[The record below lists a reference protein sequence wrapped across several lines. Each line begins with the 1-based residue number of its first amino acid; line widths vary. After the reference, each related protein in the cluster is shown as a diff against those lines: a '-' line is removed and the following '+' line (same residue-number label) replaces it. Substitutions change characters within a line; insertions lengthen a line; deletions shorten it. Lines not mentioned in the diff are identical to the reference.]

1 MKHTHKIILAV
12 TSVCTVII
20 LGVSIFFVTQSAT
33 NNKLE
38 NTSQTTQHSSSSSK
52 PVEDKQ
58 TTKQLDQAKQLAASY
73 HYDEAIAL
81 LEKDDAKEAQQLL
94 ATLKKEKESLVK
106 WEDPTKISHVFFHSL
121 IVDPAKAF
129 HTQQAQGYKDYMVT
143 ISEFNKTID
152 QLYKNN
158 YVLVNLNGLVKKGT
172 DGKLT
177 FTGVS
182 LPEGKKPLILSQD
195 DVSYYEYMDN
205 SGFPSKLIVDKQ
217 NQIKNIYIDNK
228 KETVGDY
235 DMVPLIDSFIKKHPD
250 FSYQGAKG
258 TLALTGY
265 NGVLGYRTSKSE
277 YGDNEKT
284 NKEIEAAKK
293 VADQLKKDGWSFAS
307 HTWGHLNMTQASLA
321 DIQQDNERWQ
331 NEVAPILGK
340 TNILIYPLAL
350 TSAIGNLILKQI
362 KNLLT

>member
-1 MKHTHKIILAV
+1 MAV

-20 LGVSIFFVTQSAT
+20 LGVSIFFVTQAVT

-195 DVSYYEYMDN
+195 D
-205 SGFPSKLIVDKQ
+205 
-217 NQIKNIYIDNK
+217 
-228 KETVGDY
+228 
-235 DMVPLIDSFIKKHPD
+235 
-250 FSYQGAKG
+250 
-258 TLALTGY
+258 
-265 NGVLGYRTSKSE
+265 
-277 YGDNEKT
+277 
-284 NKEIEAAKK
+284 
-293 VADQLKKDGWSFAS
+293 
-307 HTWGHLNMTQASLA
+307 
-321 DIQQDNERWQ
+321 
-331 NEVAPILGK
+331 
-340 TNILIYPLAL
+340 
-350 TSAIGNLILKQI
+350 
-362 KNLLT
+362 